1 MERKQIKL
9 FPVWAYQKEAQ
20 YLTKMAHDGWKFTD
34 WRLARYHFF
43 QTEPLPGTIQLDF
56 QSSEDI
62 AAYVKLAQ
70 DAGWQLLFRHDT
82 LNGAWLYFYNSDV
95 TAKLYTD
102 KTSKISLL
110 NRLRTRWTI
119 FGLAIFVF
127 ELWLIDP
134 FSASFV
140 QQAKTVGM
148 MVFLALVIFE
158 IGIYIWNFIALTGQ
172 IRRLKQ

>member
-1 MERKQIKL
+1 M
-9 FPVWAYQKEAQ
+9 
-20 YLTKMAHDGWKFTD
+20 
-34 WRLARYHFF
+34 
-43 QTEPLPGTIQLDF
+43 
-56 QSSEDI
+56 
-62 AAYVKLAQ
+62 
-70 DAGWQLLFRHDT
+70 
-82 LNGAWLYFYNSDV
+82 

-134 FSASFV
+134 FSVSFV

-158 IGIYIWNFIALTGQ
+158 IGIYIWNFIALTGR